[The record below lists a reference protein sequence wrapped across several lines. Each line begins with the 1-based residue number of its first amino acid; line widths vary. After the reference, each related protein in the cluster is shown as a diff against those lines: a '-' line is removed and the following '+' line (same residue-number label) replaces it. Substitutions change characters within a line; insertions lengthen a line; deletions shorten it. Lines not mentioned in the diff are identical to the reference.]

1 MSAIPQ
7 ESDVVDAV
15 PANPHWVALTPNGL
29 KAVVI
34 DFRRYWRLGA
44 RLIIDMRQ
52 RMLTKEIVLLPL
64 QRTGTHLVYYTMTD
78 T

>member
-15 PANPHWVALTPNGL
+15 PANPHWVAFTPNGL

-34 DFRRYWRLGA
+34 DFRRYGRLGA
-44 RLIIDMRQ
+44 RLIIDMKQ

-64 QRTGTHLVYYTMTD
+64 QRTDTHLVRYKD
-78 T
+78 RD